1 VSGFISHVVSYLN
14 SSLSGA
20 AGYWLLALIKV
31 IALLFIVLTVNA
43 YLTWFERKVVAFMQT
58 RVGPHRVG
66 PHGLL
71 QPAAD
76 GLKFLFK
83 EDAMPAGVDKF
94 VYLLAPFLALTLSLA
109 SLAVIPFGPKPLPFP
124 FFGGHQ
130 INLWITNPDIGLLI
144 LFAVT
149 ALGVYGV
156 ALAGWASNSK
166 YPLLGGL
173 RSSAQM
179 VSYELALTMSV
190 VGVVLMAN
198 TFSLTQIIDA
208 QGGRTLWGILPA
220 WNIWSFHGGFPQI
233 VGFLCFFI
241 AAIAET
247 NRVPF
252 DLPEAESELVAGFH
266 TEYSS
271 FKFAMFFIAEYTS
284 MITVSAL
291 CTILFFGGWNSL
303 FPSTPFWQ
311 FTHYLP
317 SLILLPFGLWVIY
330 DGLRYETIWGRLVLP
345 VIGSAIAGIGALLLG
360 GLVFAPLHEVNEFI
374 QAPFWLLTKIF
385 FFLFF
390 YVWARGTLPRFRY
403 DQLMNIGWK
412 LLLPVSIVN
421 VIVTAGFVLLRSK
434 P

>member
-1 VSGFISHVVSYLN
+1 MSGLISNLN
-14 SSLSGA
+14 TSLSGA
-20 AGYWLLALIKV
+20 AGYWLLTFVKVAL
-31 IALLFIVLTVNA
+31 LLFIVLTVNA

-190 VGVVLMAN
+190 VGVVLMSN
-198 TFSLTQIIDA
+198 SFSLTEIINQQDSSKY
-208 QGGRTLWGILPA
+208 GLFG
-220 WNIWSFHGGFPQI
+220 WNIFGIHSFTQI
-233 VGFLCFFI
+233 VGFFCFFT

-291 CTILFFGGWNSL
+291 CAILFFGGWHSI
-303 FPSTPFWQ
+303 FPAGELWKP
-311 FTHYLP
+311 THYLP
-317 SLILLPFGLWVIY
+317 SLALIPFGLWVIY
-330 DGLRYETIWGRLVLP
+330 DGIKYETIFGRVILP
-345 VIGSAIAGIGALLLG
+345 GIGTVITAIGAALL
-360 GLVFAPLHEVNEFI
+360 VFPAVNEFI
-374 QAPFWLLTKIF
+374 QAPFWLLAKIL

-421 VIVTAGFVLLRSK
+421 VIVTAAVVLLRHKS
-434 P
+434 

>member
-1 VSGFISHVVSYLN
+1 VNAVTTFLTQDGGFWVLTFVKI
-14 SSLSGA
+14 
-20 AGYWLLALIKV
+20 AL
-31 IALLFIVLTVNA
+31 LLFIVLTVNA
-43 YLTWFERKVVAFMQT
+43 YLTWFERKVVALMQS

-83 EDAMPAGVDKF
+83 EDVMPGGVDKF
-94 VYLLAPFLALTLSLA
+94 VYLLAPFLALTLALA
-109 SLAVIPFGPKPLPFP
+109 SLAVIPFGPKPLPPP
-124 FFGGHQ
+124 FTFFGHQ
-130 INLWITNPDIGLLI
+130 IDLWITNPDIGLLV
-144 LFAVT
+144 LFSIT

-179 VSYELALTMSV
+179 ISYELSMTMSV
-190 VGVVLMAN
+190 VGVLLMAN
-198 TFSLTQIIDA
+198 SFSLTKIISLQDSSK
-208 QGGRTLWGILPA
+208 WGLLS
-220 WNIWSFHGGFPQI
+220 WNIFTFHGGFPQV

-241 AAIAET
+241 SAIAET

-284 MITVSAL
+284 MITVSSL
-291 CTILFFGGWNSL
+291 CAILFFGGWYSPIPDL
-303 FPSTPFWQ
+303 PWLH

-317 SLILLPFGLWVIY
+317 SLILIPFGLWVLF
-330 DGLRYETIWGRLVLP
+330 DGLKYETIWGKLVLP
-345 VIGSAIAGIGALLLG
+345 IIGSAIAGIGTLLLAG
-360 GLVFAPLHEVNEFI
+360 IWIAPFHDVNEYI
-374 QAPFWLLTKIF
+374 QGPFWLLSKIF

-412 LLLPVSIVN
+412 LLLPVSIAN
-421 VIVTAGFVLLRSK
+421 VIFTAGCVLRWGH

>member
-1 VSGFISHVVSYLN
+1 VNSVTSFLTQYGFWVLT
-14 SSLSGA
+14 
-20 AGYWLLALIKV
+20 LIK
-31 IALLFIVLTVNA
+31 IALLLFIVLTVNA
-43 YLTWFERKVVAFMQT
+43 YLTWFERKVVALMQS
-58 RVGPHRVG
+58 RIGPHRVG

-94 VYLLAPFLALTLSLA
+94 VYLLAPFLALTLALA
-109 SLAVIPFGPKPLPFP
+109 SLSVIPFGPKPLPIKNG
-124 FFGGHQ
+124 FFGHQ
-130 INLWITNPDIGLLI
+130 IDLWITNPNIGLLV
-144 LFAVT
+144 LFSIT

-179 VSYELALTMSV
+179 VSYELSMTMSV
-190 VGVVLMAN
+190 VGVLLMAN
-198 TFSLTQIIDA
+198 SFSLTDIISKQDSSKY
-208 QGGRTLWGILPA
+208 GFFS
-220 WNIWSFHGGFPQI
+220 WNIIPQV

-241 AAIAET
+241 SAIAET

-291 CTILFFGGWNSL
+291 CSILFFGGWNSP
-303 FPSTPFWQ
+303 FPATWTL
-311 FTHYLP
+311 THYIP
-317 SLILLPFGLWVIY
+317 SVILITFGLWVFY
-330 DGLRYETIWGRLVLP
+330 DGMKYETIWGRLALP
-345 VIGSAIAGIGALLLG
+345 VIGTVITVVGVALLL
-360 GLVFAPLHEVNEFI
+360 FPAANEFI
-374 QAPFWLLTKIF
+374 QAPFWLLSKIF

-390 YVWARGTLPRFRY
+390 YVWTRGTLPRFRY

-412 LLLPVSIVN
+412 LLLPVSIAN
-421 VIVTAGFVLLRSK
+421 VIVTAGVILFRSTR
-434 P
+434 

>member
-1 VSGFISHVVSYLN
+1 MIKI
-14 SSLSGA
+14 
-20 AGYWLLALIKV
+20 AL
-31 IALLFIVLTVNA
+31 LLFIVLTVNA
-43 YLTWFERKVVAFMQT
+43 YLTWFERKVVALMQS

-83 EDAMPAGVDKF
+83 EDVMPGGVDKF
-94 VYLLAPFLALTLSLA
+94 VYLLAPFLALTLALA
-109 SLAVIPFGPKPLPFP
+109 SLAVIPFGPNPLPFK
-124 FFGGHQ
+124 FFGHQ
-130 INLWITNPDIGLLI
+130 IDLWITNPDIGLLV
-144 LFAVT
+144 LFSIT

-179 VSYELALTMSV
+179 VSYELSMTMSV
-190 VGVVLMAN
+190 VGVLLMAN
-198 TFSLTQIIDA
+198 SFSLTDIISRQDSS
-208 QGGRTLWGILPA
+208 RWGLLS
-220 WNIWSFHGGFPQI
+220 WNIFTLHGGFPQI

-241 AAIAET
+241 SAIAET

-284 MITVSAL
+284 MITVSSL
-291 CTILFFGGWNSL
+291 CAILFFGGWNSP
-303 FPSTPFWQ
+303 FPATPFWQ
-311 FTHYLP
+311 FAHYIP
-317 SLILLPFGLWVIY
+317 SLILIPFGLWIIY
-330 DGLRYETIWGRLVLP
+330 DGVKYETIFGKLILP
-345 VIGSAIAGIGALLLG
+345 GIGTAITALGAVLII
-360 GLVFAPLHEVNEFI
+360 FPAVNEYI
-374 QAPFWLLTKIF
+374 QGPFWLLSKIF

-390 YVWARGTLPRFRY
+390 YVWARGTLPRLRY

-412 LLLPVSIVN
+412 LLLPVSIAN
-421 VIVTAGFVLLRSK
+421 VIITAGFVLFRGA

>member
-1 VSGFISHVVSYLN
+1 VNGAI
-14 SSLSGA
+14 SSLSQF
-20 AGYWLLALIKV
+20 LAQPIGFWILTAIK
-31 IALLFIVLTVNA
+31 IGLLLFVVLTVNA
-43 YLTWFERKVVAFMQT
+43 YLTWFERKVVALMQS
-58 RVGPHRVG
+58 RIGPHRVG

-94 VYLLAPFLALTLSLA
+94 VYLLAPFLALTLALA
-109 SLAVIPFGPKPLPFP
+109 SLAVIPFGPDPLPFK
-124 FFGGHQ
+124 FFGHQ
-130 INLWITNPDIGLLI
+130 IDLWITNPQIGLLV
-144 LFAVT
+144 LFSVT

-179 VSYELALTMSV
+179 VSYELSMTMSV
-190 VGVVLMAN
+190 VGVLLMAN
-198 TFSLTQIIDA
+198 SFSLTEIISKQDSSKY
-208 QGGRTLWGILPA
+208 GFLSWNLFTFHDGI
-220 WNIWSFHGGFPQI
+220 PQI

-241 AAIAET
+241 SAIAET

-291 CTILFFGGWNSL
+291 CTILFFGGWNSP
-303 FPSTPFWQ
+303 FPSWPSLH
-311 FTHYLP
+311 FTYYIP

-330 DGLRYETIWGRLVLP
+330 DGIKYETIFGRIILP
-345 VIGSAIAGIGALLLG
+345 GLGTAIAAIGAALI
-360 GLVFAPLHEVNEFI
+360 VFPGVNDYI
-374 QAPFWLLTKIF
+374 QGPFWLLSKVF

-412 LLLPVSIVN
+412 LLLPVSIANVVLTAA
-421 VIVTAGFVLLRSK
+421 VIVFRGMK
-434 P
+434 

>member
-1 VSGFISHVVSYLN
+1 VNAVTTFLTQDGGFWVLTFVKI
-14 SSLSGA
+14 
-20 AGYWLLALIKV
+20 AL
-31 IALLFIVLTVNA
+31 LLFIVLTVNA
-43 YLTWFERKVVAFMQT
+43 YLTWFERKVVALMQS

-83 EDAMPAGVDKF
+83 EDVMPGGVDKF
-94 VYLLAPFLALTLSLA
+94 VYLLAPFLALTLALA
-109 SLAVIPFGPKPLPFP
+109 SLAVIPLGPDPLPFK
-124 FFGGHQ
+124 FFGHQ
-130 INLWITNPDIGLLI
+130 IDLWITNPDIGLLV
-144 LFAVT
+144 LFSVT

-179 VSYELALTMSV
+179 VSYELSMTMSV
-190 VGVVLMAN
+190 VGVLLMAN
-198 TFSLTQIIDA
+198 SFSLTDII
-208 QGGRTLWGILPA
+208 QKQSGRTIWGILPA
-220 WNIWSFHGGFPQI
+220 WNIFSFHGGFPQI

-241 AAIAET
+241 SAIAET

-284 MITVSAL
+284 MITVSSL
-291 CTILFFGGWNSL
+291 CAILFFGGWNSP
-303 FPSTPFWQ
+303 FPATWTFA
-311 FTHYLP
+311 HYIP
-317 SLILLPFGLWVIY
+317 SLILIPFGLWVIS
-330 DGLRYETIWGRLVLP
+330 DGIQYETIWGKLVLP
-345 VIGSAIAGIGALLLG
+345 IIGTPIAAIGALLLAG
-360 GLVFAPLHEVNEFI
+360 IWIAPLHEVNEYI
-374 QAPFWLLTKIF
+374 QGPFWLLSKIF

-403 DQLMNIGWK
+403 DQLMAFGWK
-412 LLLPVSIVN
+412 FLLPLAIAN
-421 VIVTAGFVLLRSK
+421 IIVTSFIVAMWGGQ